1 MRIGLRDMSLEL
13 MPGIPS
19 WIGIPSM
26 RKRFF
31 QFLGIVPF
39 LSCIQVPGSTL
50 SGYTQDVY

>member
-1 MRIGLRDMSLEL
+1 MSLEL